1 MDHMPLGPLFN
12 RQDLY
17 KSPLQF
23 QRRLMRMMRFKAKAE
38 HVPGKELVV
47 ADTLSRNPLVNVT
60 EASDLEEDVIHVAYV
75 DAFMMSELASLEKL
89 EQMKQATLSDPQLSL
104 VLNELHN

>member
-1 MDHMPLGPLFN
+1 MG
-12 RQDLY
+12 
-17 KSPLQF
+17 
-23 QRRLMRMMRFKAKAE
+23 
-38 HVPGKELVV
+38 
-47 ADTLSRNPLVNVT
+47 
-60 EASDLEEDVIHVAYV
+60 LEEDVIHVAYV

>member
-1 MDHMPLGPLFN
+1 
-12 RQDLY
+12 
-17 KSPLQF
+17 
-23 QRRLMRMMRFKAKAE
+23 MMRFKAKAE